1 MDYKLGYLLADF
13 ICSEKQTVF
22 RECKTVSYEKRTMSK
37 DKYSSIFL
45 CKMESIMFIILQM
58 CFATRPNLKFGEY
71 PRKFPASRWG
81 ILGNVTHS
89 H

>member
-81 ILGNVTHS
+81 ILGNVTRS

>member
-13 ICSEKQTVF
+13 ICSEKRTVF
-22 RECKTVSYEKRTMSK
+22 RECKTVSCEKQIMSK

-58 CFATRPNLKFGEY
+58 FFATRPNLKFG
-71 PRKFPASRWG
+71 
-81 ILGNVTHS
+81 
-89 H
+89 